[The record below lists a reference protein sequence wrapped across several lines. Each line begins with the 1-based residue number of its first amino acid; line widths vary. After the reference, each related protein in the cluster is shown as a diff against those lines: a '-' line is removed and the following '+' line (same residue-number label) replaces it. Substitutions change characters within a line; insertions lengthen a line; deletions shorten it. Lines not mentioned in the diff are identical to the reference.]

1 MVLCMRKT
9 IVRMLTLVAL
19 VGGTAVVSATS
30 VSAAKSDA
38 KVQKLATSKAL
49 YKISTIKQTA
59 PPPGCVGTGCPQIE
73 QDVPAYEAS
82 SDFTGLAGAKKIDTY
97 SVNQGPSNSFK
108 GGCAINTSDKVVC
121 WGSNTYGQLGDGKTT
136 VANEKTLV
144 EAKNLGEV
152 IDVATNGFT
161 TCAVTKAGEV
171 KCVGKG
177 AWPGFQKLQVYAESR
192 VYKNVWN
199 GTSYDETQD
208 TAKSVR
214 VEECQIS
221 DGTRVIGKTRWCG
234 DQNNN
239 YAADWVT
246 ILSSG
251 VSKIQLGGSSGWDNS
266 NICVLKTDGTVSCA
280 KITPGTEGTRRD
292 LNSGGYDCDGG
303 ATGDDVYEVP
313 YGNQSI
319 NRDCFVES
327 TSNSYREKATRGS
340 ISTYWRR
347 DAWGNE
353 TPYSAPTWAWV
364 DSELTGVK
372 DFAMSSAAWGS
383 DGSVCM
389 IHGDDRAVTCRP
401 FKSNAYDQSTS
412 KTSGGE
418 WKDKNVIAGVANA
431 EKVYLANFGNGD
443 GLCVYA
449 AGTLSC
455 GASEWDGTTNKF
467 PTSVSTVA
475 VMEQPLSIFSSSSSG
490 GPGNV
495 FFVTPSGILTA
506 QSWIFNCKSCGGGQS
521 KTLSNVGAFKDASAT
536 SYYYVESLSGTT
548 DNADFIP
555 ANITTGA
562 RKILSQKA
570 VKILANGATL
580 ASTDVRWT
588 APDAPDSLSSS
599 SKATDKTD
607 ADGLV
612 RLATLPT
619 GPVAFTLKGGTLS
632 NGTYL
637 QAAMVIVNVPESG
650 VVEVNV
656 PVAADVV
663 DRKVSVSLTDGTAVP
678 NAVITLRNTYLT
690 YNYANNGAA
699 TASWSA
705 TAPDTKGF
713 MQTSQCAYC
722 FVAPPTYITGADGS
736 VTWKSFAPKSRSSE
750 CDAEVVYDDGSLN
763 QKAKVLFTG
772 TASKSCSGTVT
783 NSGNTTAV
791 QLAFM
796 ANIQTT
802 MPAEVTPKADGSVEI
817 PISLKDGDNLP
828 ISGLEAKAEE
838 VCGEMQKGGLW
849 SGSSSVQE
857 GFCQGRGPGTSIGT
871 PGTTSGVT
879 KSGVSSFACA
889 ASSGT
894 KTDSKGSATVKLCP
908 SKSGYYR
915 VRSSGVLPSKSICVK
930 VNNQPCTVTLQ
941 NSIAG
946 STTSGGTS
954 LTDGTTSGGT
964 TSGYSAPTT
973 AKLKSKTATS
983 RFLKA
988 YSPVKGAGAVKIVGT
1003 GACKV
1008 LGKSVV
1014 AGTKKGVCKVT
1025 ITQAAKGKV
1034 KGAAKKVF
1042 TVKVA

>member
-1 MVLCMRKT
+1 M
-9 IVRMLTLVAL
+9 LVAL
-19 VGGTAVVSATS
+19 VGGTAVVGTTGVASAKG
-30 VSAAKSDA
+30 SAPVK
-38 KVQKLATSKAL
+38 KFETTKAL
-49 YKISTIKQTA
+49 YKIGSIKQTA
-59 PPPGCVGTGCPQIE
+59 PPPGCVGQGCPQIE
-73 QDVPAYEAS
+73 QDVPAYEAAS
-82 SDFTGLAGAKKIDTY
+82 GFTQLAGAKKIDTY
-97 SVNQGPSNSFK
+97 SVNQGPNNTFK
-108 GGCAINTSDKVVC
+108 GGCAISSADKVLC

-136 VANEKTLV
+136 VANETTLV

-177 AWPGFQKLQVYAESR
+177 AWPGFQKLQVDGESR

-199 GTSYDETQD
+199 GSNYDETQD
-208 TAKSVR
+208 VEKSTR
-214 VEECQIS
+214 VNECQIS
-221 DGTRVIGKTRWCG
+221 DGTRVIGKTNWCG

-239 YAADWVT
+239 YASDWVT
-246 ILSSG
+246 IQSSG
-251 VSKIQLGGSSGWDNS
+251 VKKIQLGGSSGWDNS
-266 NICVLKTDGTVSCA
+266 NICILKDDGTVSCA
-280 KITPGTEGTRRD
+280 KITPGTSGARRD
-292 LNSGGYDCDGG
+292 LGSGQGGYDCDGG
-303 ATGDDVYEVP
+303 ATGDGVYEVP
-313 YGNQSI
+313 YGNRDI

-327 TSNSYREKATRGS
+327 TSNSFRQKAERGS
-340 ISTYWRR
+340 IAVWWRR
-347 DAWGNE
+347 DAWGGE
-353 TPYSAPTWAWV
+353 TPYSAATWEWV
-364 DSELTGVK
+364 DSELTGVV
-372 DFAMSSAAWGS
+372 DFAMSAAAWGS

-389 IHGDDRAVTCRP
+389 IHGDDRNVTCRP
-401 FKSNAYDQSTS
+401 FKSNAYDHSTG
-412 KTSGGE
+412 KTSGGT
-418 WKDKNVIAGVANA
+418 WGTKNVITGTANA
-431 EKVYLANFGNGD
+431 DKVYLANFGNGD

-467 PTSVSTVA
+467 PTAVSTVA

-506 QSWIFNCKSCGGGQS
+506 QSWIFNCKTCGGGQS
-521 KTLSNVGAFKDASAT
+521 KTLSNVGAFKDASPT
-536 SYYYVESLSGTT
+536 TYYYVESLSGTT

-562 RKILSQKA
+562 RRILSQKA
-570 VKILANGATL
+570 VTVTAGGVPLVG
-580 ASTDVRWT
+580 TDVRWT

-599 SKATDKTD
+599 AKATDKT
-607 ADGLV
+607 ADGGLV

-619 GPVAFTLKGGTLS
+619 GPVAFTLKGGTLA

-637 QAAMVIVNVPESG
+637 QAAMIIVNVPESG
-650 VVEVNV
+650 TVEVKV
-656 PVAADVV
+656 PVSADVI

-690 YNYANNGAA
+690 YNYVNNGAA

-713 MQTSQCAYC
+713 MQASQCAYC
-722 FVAPPTYITGADGS
+722 FVPPPTYITGADGS

-763 QKAKVLFTG
+763 QKAKVVFTG
-772 TASKSCSGTVT
+772 SATKGCSGTVT
-783 NSGNTTAV
+783 NGANSTAV

-796 ANIQTT
+796 ANIQTAL
-802 MPAEVTPKADGSVEI
+802 PAEVTPKADGSVEI
-817 PISLKDGDNLP
+817 PVSLKDGDNLP
-828 ISGLEAKAEE
+828 ISDMETKAEE

-849 SGSSSVQE
+849 SGTSSVQE
-857 GFCQGRGPGTSIGT
+857 GFCEGRGPGTSTGGI
-871 PGTTSGVT
+871 PGSTSSVS

-894 KTDSKGSATVKLCP
+894 KTDSKGTATVKLCP
-908 SKSGYYR
+908 SKSGYFR

-946 STTSGGTS
+946 QSSSTTSGGTS
-954 LTDGTTSGGT
+954 LTGGT
-964 TSGYSAPTT
+964 AAAAPSAPKSVK
-973 AKLKSKTATS
+973 AKGKLATS
-983 RFLKA
+983 QFLKA
-988 YSPVKGAGAVKIVGT
+988 FTPKTGAGKIKVT
-1003 GACKV
+1003 ASGACKV
-1008 LGKSVV
+1008 VGKSVV
-1014 AGTKKGVCKVT
+1014 AGTKKGVCRVT
-1025 ITQAAKGKV
+1025 VTQAAKGKV
-1034 KGAAKKVF
+1034 KGTKKVF
-1042 TVKVA
+1042 TVKVV